1 MTRLTAIALAA
12 TLVGTIATGTP
23 ALQVEGASKE
33 NNRSKVIIIDQKD
46 PQKDFSTY
54 LKQYGVQIYNWNNC
68 IIPGFPGIDKPEI
81 DKPEIDKPG
90 TDKPEIDNPGTDKPE
105 IDNPDDNTDLS
116 YIKQVANLVN
126 KERAK
131 AGLSPLT
138 VKKDIESAAK
148 VRAIETQKSFSHTRP
163 NGSKFTTALTESNVT
178 FKGAG
183 ENIAW
188 GQKTPEQVMDVWM
201 NSEGH
206 RANILNKNFTS
217 IGVGYE
223 TTSSGTPYWVQLF
236 TY

>member
-1 MTRLTAIALAA
+1 MTRLTAITLAA

-46 PQKDFSTY
+46 PQKDLSTY

-68 IIPGFPGIDKPEI
+68 VIPGFPEIDKPETDKPEI
-81 DKPEIDKPG
+81 DKPEIDK
-90 TDKPEIDNPGTDKPE
+90 
-105 IDNPDDNTDLS
+105 PDDNTDLS